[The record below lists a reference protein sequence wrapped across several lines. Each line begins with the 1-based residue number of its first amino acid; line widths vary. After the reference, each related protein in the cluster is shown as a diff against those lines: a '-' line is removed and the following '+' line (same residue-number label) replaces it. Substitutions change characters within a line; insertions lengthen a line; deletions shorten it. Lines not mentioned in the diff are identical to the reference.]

1 MATVSAKMFQQLRR
15 EDASLSD
22 GQLLTR
28 FVAARDEA
36 SFAALLRRHG
46 PMVLGVCRRVL
57 RHAHDA
63 EDAFQATFLVLARKA
78 HSVVRRESVGCWLY
92 GVAYRTAL
100 DAGTRIARRH
110 AREKQVQDMPH
121 PMVTPAEVLDW
132 RPLLD
137 HELNRLPEHY
147 RSAIVLCDLE
157 GRSRREAARLLGVPE
172 GTLSSRLATGRKMLA
187 RRLTDCGVALSAAAL
202 ASGLAEKT
210 ASAQVPAALAQT
222 TAQAAAL
229 VAAGQLVGVSAP
241 AVALMKGVIEAMLL
255 KKLRLS
261 IGVVMVAAALG
272 AMGFACRPGDATAQ
286 QANPAA
292 KGSDGKPQSELEA
305 LRKENELLKFN
316 LQLVLEKAHAQ
327 ETELQKLRP
336 QVSLGSVTTSPYIVN
351 LRQDMTSVNP
361 AFPDLNTT
369 NLVPYSIRLPGALTD
384 QYSQYSSSFANPN
397 VVGSIYADASKGGDA
412 VPTKPRV
419 KPGKEATVSLTT
431 EQIDSLLKNLREARD
446 KESQRKAV
454 EELQKVL
461 QKMQEQVK

>member
-1 MATVSAKMFQQLRR
+1 VWFEDEDMATVSAKMFQQLRR

-22 GQLLTR
+22 GQLLAR

-121 PMVTPAEVLDW
+121 PVVAPAEQLDW

-137 HELNRLPEHY
+137 RELSRLPEHY

-187 RRLTDCGVALSAAAL
+187 RRLTDCGLALSAAAMTAVL
-202 ASGLAEKT
+202 GETT

-229 VAAGQLVGVSAP
+229 VASGQLAGVSAP
-241 AVALMKGVIEAMLL
+241 AVALMKGVIEAMLV
-255 KKLRLS
+255 KKLRLT
-261 IGVVMVAAALG
+261 IGVVMVVAAMG
-272 AMGFACRPGDATAQ
+272 AVGFACRPGAATAQ
-286 QANPAA
+286 QPSTSA
-292 KGSDGKPQSELEA
+292 KGHDGKPQSELEA

-316 LQLVLEKAHAQ
+316 LQVVLEKAHAQ
-327 ETELQKLRP
+327 ETELQKLRTHAA
-336 QVSLGSVTTSPYIVN
+336 QGNITTVPYGVN
-351 LRQDMTSVNP
+351 LNYDLTSVNP
-361 AFPDLNTT
+361 ALSRLSTT
-369 NLVPYSIRLPGALTD
+369 GVPYSVLLSDTLTNPVN
-384 QYSQYSSSFANPN
+384 SSTGNVTSIYTDAGLRN
-397 VVGSIYADASKGGDA
+397 VVPSKNTVRPA
-412 VPTKPRV
+412 
-419 KPGKEATVSLTT
+419 KEATVTLTT
-431 EQIDSLLKNLREARD
+431 EQIDAILKTLRDAPD

>member
-1 MATVSAKMFQQLRR
+1 
-15 EDASLSD
+15 
-22 GQLLTR
+22 
-28 FVAARDEA
+28 
-36 SFAALLRRHG
+36 
-46 PMVLGVCRRVL
+46 VLGVCRRVL

-78 HSVVRRESVGCWLY
+78 NSVVRRESVGCWLY

-121 PMVTPAEVLDW
+121 PAVAPAELQDW

-137 HELNRLPEHY
+137 RELARLPEHC

-172 GTLSSRLATGRKMLA
+172 GTLSSRLATARKMLA
-187 RRLTDCGVALSAAAL
+187 RRLTDCGLLLSAATL
-202 ASGLAEKT
+202 ATGLAEGT

-222 TAQAAAL
+222 TARAAAL
-229 VAAGQLVGVSAP
+229 VAAGKLAGVSAP

-255 KKLRLS
+255 KKLRLT
-261 IGVVMVAAALG
+261 IAVVMVAGALG

-292 KGSDGKPQSELEA
+292 KGNDGKPQSELEA

-336 QVSLGSVTTSPYIVN
+336 QVSQANLTTSPYNTTVIFDTTA
-351 LRQDMTSVNP
+351 LNP
-361 AFPDLNTT
+361 TFSYLGST
-369 NLVPYSIRLPGALTD
+369 NLVPYSTTLQPGYTSNLSSIGTVYNNASLKGDSTALR
-384 QYSQYSSSFANPN
+384 
-397 VVGSIYADASKGGDA
+397 
-412 VPTKPRV
+412 PRAQPA
-419 KPGKEATVSLTT
+419 KQATAPLTT
-431 EQIDSLLKNLREARD
+431 EQIDSLLKSLREAPD

>member
-1 MATVSAKMFQQLRR
+1 MATVSAKMLEQLRR
-15 EDASLSD
+15 GDGSLTD
-22 GQLLTR
+22 GQLLAR

-78 HSVVRRESVGCWLY
+78 NSVVRRESVGCWLY

-121 PMVTPAEVLDW
+121 PAVAPAEFLDW

-137 HELNRLPEHY
+137 RELTGLPEHY
-147 RSAIVLCDLE
+147 RSAIVMCDLE

-172 GTLSSRLATGRKMLA
+172 GTLSSRLATGRKLLA
-187 RRLTDCGVALSAAAL
+187 RRLTDCGLALSAATL
-202 ASGLAEKT
+202 ATGLAEGT

-222 TAQAAAL
+222 TARAAAL
-229 VAAGQLVGVSAP
+229 VAAGQLAGVSAP

-255 KKLRLS
+255 KKLRLT
-261 IGVVMVAAALG
+261 IAVVMVVSALG
-272 AMGFACRPGDATAQ
+272 AVGFACRPGAATAQ

-292 KGSDGKPQSELEA
+292 KGKDGKPQSELEA

-336 QVSLGSVTTSPYIVN
+336 QVSQGNTTIFNGNISYDLTSVTPALSHLSTNWVPYTTTLPAGSVNLQPAYANLKSVGTTY
-351 LRQDMTSVNP
+351 
-361 AFPDLNTT
+361 
-369 NLVPYSIRLPGALTD
+369 TD
-384 QYSQYSSSFANPN
+384 PSL
-397 VVGSIYADASKGGDA
+397 GGDA
-412 VPTKPRV
+412 VPAKARV
-419 KPGKEATVSLTT
+419 QPAKQATVPLTT
-431 EQIDSLLKNLREARD
+431 EQIDSLLKSLCEAPD

-454 EELQKVL
+454 EDLQKVL
-461 QKMQEQVK
+461 QKMHEQVK